1 MPNSPNKESFK
12 NRNNI
17 NTLEQSKRIIKYIL
31 MGFIV
36 LVAVR
41 YIPNQPI
48 ETKEI
53 SNPSYEGKILM
64 YPKQFLDNY
73 FDSPPPVEPTRPQAE
88 EDDLPF

>member
-1 MPNSPNKESFK
+1 MEMLSLYDYL
-12 NRNNI
+12 NRAAGAE
-17 NTLEQSKRIIKYIL
+17 LGKK
-31 MGFIV
+31 
-36 LVAVR
+36 VAAEAGKQGV
-41 YIPNQPI
+41 PI

>member
-1 MPNSPNKESFK
+1 MEMLSLYDYL
-12 NRNNI
+12 NRAAGSE
-17 NTLEQSKRIIKYIL
+17 LGKK
-31 MGFIV
+31 
-36 LVAVR
+36 VAAEAGKQGV
-41 YIPNQPI
+41 PI